1 MNRSEALSLLQS
13 KVSNQNLIK
22 HSFAVEAIMRA
33 LARHFDEDVELWG
46 LAGLLHDIDYDITRE
61 DPSTHSKLG
70 AEMLATLNIDPR
82 IVYAVRAHNDY
93 HGDPRN
99 SLLDRSLF
107 CCDPLTGLITA
118 GALIRPEKRLA
129 PLTPE
134 FILKRFGEK
143 GFARGANRDTIRMC
157 SDIGMSLDEF
167 VTLGLE
173 AMQGISAD
181 LGL

>member
-46 LAGLLHDIDYDITRE
+46 LAGLLHDIDYDITKE
-61 DPSTHSKLG
+61 DPSTHGKLG
-70 AEMLATLNIDPR
+70 AEMLAALNIDPR
-82 IVYAVRAHNDY
+82 Y
-93 HGDPRN
+93 HGDPRD

-143 GFARGANRDTIRMC
+143 GFARGANRETIRMC
-157 SDIGMSLDEF
+157 GDIGMSLDEF
-167 VTLGLE
+167 VTLGLA

>member
-1 MNRSEALSLLQS
+1 MNRSDALSILQT

-22 HSFAVEAIMRA
+22 HSLAVEAIMRA
-33 LARHFDEDVELWG
+33 LARHFDEDVQLWG
-46 LAGLLHDIDYDITRE
+46 LAGLLHDIDYDITKD
-61 DPSTHSKLG
+61 DPATHSKLG
-70 AEMLATLNIDPR
+70 AEMLAALDIDPR

-93 HGDPRN
+93 HGDPRP

-118 GALIRPEKRLA
+118 GALIRPEKQLA
-129 PLTPE
+129 PLTPQ

-143 GFARGANRDTIRMC
+143 GFARGANRETIRMC
-157 SDIGMSLDEF
+157 CEIGMSLDEF
-167 VTLGLE
+167 VALGLE
-173 AMQGISAD
+173 AMQEISAE

>member
-1 MNRSEALSLLQS
+1 MNRSDALSLLQS

-46 LAGLLHDIDYDITRE
+46 LAGLLHDIDYDITKE
-61 DPSTHSKLG
+61 DPTTHSKLG
-70 AEMLATLNIDPR
+70 AEMLADLDLDPR

-93 HGDPRN
+93 HGDPRH

-143 GFARGANRDTIRMC
+143 GFARGANRETIRMC

-167 VTLGLE
+167 VALGLE

>member
-1 MNRSEALSLLQS
+1 
-13 KVSNQNLIK
+13 
-22 HSFAVEAIMRA
+22 
-33 LARHFDEDVELWG
+33 
-46 LAGLLHDIDYDITRE
+46 
-61 DPSTHSKLG
+61 
-70 AEMLATLNIDPR
+70 MLAALDLDPR

-99 SLLDRSLF
+99 SLLDRSLSVATLSPGSS
-107 CCDPLTGLITA
+107 PLA
-118 GALIRPEKRLA
+118 RSFAPEKRLA
-129 PLTPE
+129 PLTPQ

-157 SDIGMSLDEF
+157 SEIGMSLDEF

-173 AMQGISAD
+173 AMQAVSQE

>member
-1 MNRSEALSLLQS
+1 MNRSDALSLLQS
-13 KVSNQNLIK
+13 KVSNPNLIK
-22 HSFAVEAIMRA
+22 HSLAVEAIMRA

-46 LAGLLHDIDYDITRE
+46 LAGLLHDIDYDITKD
-61 DPSTHSKLG
+61 DPTTHSKLG
-70 AEMLATLNIDPR
+70 AEMLAALDLDPR

-93 HGDPRN
+93 HGDLRN

-129 PLTPE
+129 PLTPQ

-157 SDIGMSLDEF
+157 SEIGMSLDEF
-167 VTLGLE
+167 VALGLE
-173 AMQGISAD
+173 AMQAVSQE

>member
-22 HSFAVEAIMRA
+22 HSLAVEAIMRA

-46 LAGLLHDIDYDITRE
+46 LAGLLHDIDYDITKD
-61 DPSTHSKLG
+61 DPATHSKLG
-70 AEMLATLNIDPR
+70 AEMLAALDLDPR

-93 HGDPRN
+93 HSDTRN

-129 PLTPE
+129 PLTPQ

-157 SDIGMSLDEF
+157 SEIGMSLDEF
-167 VTLGLE
+167 VALGLE
-173 AMQGISAD
+173 AMQAVSQE

>member
-1 MNRSEALSLLQS
+1 MNRSEALAILQS
-13 KVSNQNLIK
+13 NVSNPNLIK

-33 LARHFDEDVELWG
+33 LAAHFGEDVELWG
-46 LAGLLHDIDYDITRE
+46 LAGLLHDIDYDVTKD
-61 DPSTHSKLG
+61 DPATHSKLG
-70 AEMLATLNIDPR
+70 AEMLAALNVDPR

-99 SLLDRSLF
+99 SLLDKSLF

-129 PLTPE
+129 PVTPE

-143 GFARGANRDTIRMC
+143 GFARGANRETIRMC
-157 SDIGMSLDEF
+157 SDIGMSLEDF
-167 VTLGLE
+167 VALGLT
-173 AMQGISAD
+173 AMQAISQD